1 MRIEWLDE
9 CVSTN
14 TQVTEYPLS
23 EEGVI
28 VAVRCQ
34 TGGRGQKGNSWE
46 AQPGKNLTFSAMWKP
61 RGIAAREQFSISEAV
76 ALAVVD
82 FLEDA
87 GINAKVKW
95 PNDIYVD
102 DRKICGILIE
112 HSVMGTEISRT
123 IAGVGINVNQRE
135 FLSGAPNPVSMAS
148 IAGTE
153 FPTERLLE
161 DFEMK
166 LRRRLSQISGSEGRI
181 MIHVVDQVQAGGLQP

>member
-1 MRIEWLDE
+1 M
-9 CVSTN
+9 
-14 TQVTEYPLS
+14 
-23 EEGVI
+23 
-28 VAVRCQ
+28 
-34 TGGRGQKGNSWE
+34 
-46 AQPGKNLTFSAMWKP
+46 
-61 RGIAAREQFSISEAV
+61 
-76 ALAVVD
+76 
-82 FLEDA
+82 
-87 GINAKVKW
+87 
-95 PNDIYVD
+95 D

-181 MIHVVDQVQAGGLQP
+181 MIHDEFQSRMWRFDGSAYLISIMS

>member
-28 VAVRCQ
+28 VAARCQ

-181 MIHVVDQVQAGGLQP
+181 MIHDEFQSRMWRFDG